1 VSSTHND
8 LAKAVAESA
17 VVTVLREDGRIFTG
31 TVKEHPTSPGD
42 FVLHTGG
49 RGRPPVVN
57 ADTVA
62 DLQWET
68 A

>member
-1 VSSTHND
+1 MSTHAELARAAAAND
-8 LAKAVAESA
+8 Y
-17 VVTVLREDGRIFTG
+17 VTVLREDGRIFTG

-42 FVLHTGG
+42 FVVLTGT

-57 ADTVA
+57 GDTAAAVE
-62 DLQWET
+62 WET